1 MKCIYCNSTET
12 KVTDSVK
19 ANRSVLR
26 KRVCSCCGKG
36 FYTEEKVGATIYEQ
50 NGIRE
55 QLKRLREINKE
66 RNSARGNMAGSHAR

>member
-1 MKCIYCNSTET
+1 MECIYCRYDKT
-12 KVTDSVK
+12 KVMDSVK
-19 ANRSVLR
+19 AKRSVLR
-26 KRVCSCCGKG
+26 KRVCLCCGKE
-36 FYTEEKVGATIYEQ
+36 FYTEEKVGTTIYEQ